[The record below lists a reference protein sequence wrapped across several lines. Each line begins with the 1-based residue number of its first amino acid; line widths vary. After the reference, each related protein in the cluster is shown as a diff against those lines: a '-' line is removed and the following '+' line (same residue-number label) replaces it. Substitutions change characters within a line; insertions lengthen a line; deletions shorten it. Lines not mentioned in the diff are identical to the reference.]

1 MTPFNVKEV
10 ISSLSDSDA
19 NNLYY
24 MLLMLNKQHDS
35 FVLLDSEKELLK
47 RLMGDNNE

>member
-19 NNLYY
+19 HDLYY
-24 MLLMLNKQHDS
+24 VLLMLHKQHDS

-47 RLMGDNNE
+47 RLLGENNE